1 MAVRNVPPE
10 TIIIG
15 IDLGLT
21 HTGVAFSTI
30 DMEAPFD
37 VDSWPGQK
45 HVAKKVPT
53 KLWYRAGCKIPI
65 AWGFEEPDQLHPGMD
80 VVDCFKLYLDPGFQP
95 GGSENSDE
103 VFWTHEDVQTWFIDF
118 LTALRQHIIQHIRH
132 KDQLADLMVGDWR
145 LHPVEYIF
153 SFPTTWQ
160 NPRVV
165 DAFRRIVRSSGF
177 GDCEAHTVE
186 IKLTEAA
193 AAAVYSAK
201 NFKNQRAV
209 QSHKGRRQLA
219 IGKAERVQDG
229 NVILI
234 CDAGGGTTDVS
245 VLKVLSTEK
254 FEIWGRVEEVL
265 QLEQLDYV
273 NGRPLGSV
281 QIDQAFQ
288 RDIETRLKKIEYRN
302 SDSRWSPKSAARD
315 LTKGDFQTIK
325 HDYGYQI
332 VSSLDTQTLRVP
344 GLPKSYDNAGA
355 GIKDGRL
362 RLTDSDIRR
371 LFDDQ
376 LQRIFGMI
384 DDQLQ
389 RMEEDITPPA
399 KVTHFVLSGGLGSS
413 PYVQD
418 CFKINYGSGKAA
430 KGILIS
436 EDPQL
441 AVCRGLVIDR
451 IHRLRHG
458 YSVLSTRCSSISYG
472 IVVNN
477 RVRGSKA
484 PPGLNGNVE
493 ISPYNGKRYIVNQI
507 QWLIVRDQI
516 IQHQHIHR
524 KFDRVFEATNSG
536 IAWKTL
542 IAMSRSPATRL
553 PQTINQGDADVKCTI
568 ESYVDRELL
577 RQHAQP
583 VTQRRWS
590 SSRKPELRKIQYE
603 VRLNITSSYVT
614 FEVWLGDRV
623 IGKSDE
629 IHIAW
634 QYTSVDEIDRQATPT
649 EYTVD
654 WSNYGRAKV
663 AEGEDSPWPAFFR

>member
-1 MAVRNVPPE
+1 MAVRNIPPE
-10 TIIIG
+10 TVIIG

-21 HTGVAFSTI
+21 HTGVAFSSI
-30 DMEAPFD
+30 DMEAPLD
-37 VDSWPGQK
+37 VDRWPGQK
-45 HVAKKVPT
+45 EVAKKVPT
-53 KLWYRAGCKIPI
+53 KLWYRAGCKTPI
-65 AWGFEEPDQLHPGMD
+65 SWGFDEPDELHPGMD

-95 GGSENSDE
+95 GGSENSAE

-118 LTALRQHIIQHIRH
+118 LTALRQHIIQYIRH
-132 KDQLADLMVGDWR
+132 TDQLADQVVGEWKF
-145 LHPVEYIF
+145 HPVEYIF

-160 NPRVV
+160 NPKVV

-177 GDCEAHTVE
+177 GDCEAHSVE

-219 IGKAERVQDG
+219 VGKAERVRDG

-254 FEIWGRVEEVL
+254 FEIRGQVEEVL

-273 NGRPLGSV
+273 NGRALGSV

-288 RDIETRLKKIEYRN
+288 REIETRLKKIDYK
-302 SDSRWSPKSAARD
+302 SGDSRWSPKSAARS

-325 HDYGYQI
+325 HNYGYQI
-332 VSSLDTQTLRVP
+332 VASLDTNAPRVP
-344 GLPKSYDNAGA
+344 GLPKSYDNPEAGF
-355 GIKDGRL
+355 KNGRII
-362 RLTDSDIRR
+362 LTDSDIRW
-371 LFDDQ
+371 LFDEQ
-376 LQRIFGMI
+376 IQRIFGMI
-384 DDQLQ
+384 DEQLE
-389 RMEEDITPPA
+389 RIEDITPPVE
-399 KVTHFVLSGGLGSS
+399 VTHVVLSGGLGSS

-418 CFKINYGSGKAA
+418 CFKINYGYGKAA
-430 KGILIS
+430 KQILIS

-458 YSVLSTRCSSISYG
+458 HSVLSTRCSSISYG

-477 RVRGSKA
+477 RVRGSQT
-484 PPGLNGNVE
+484 PPGFNGNVE

-507 QWLIVRDQI
+507 QWLIERDQI
-516 IQHQHIHR
+516 IQHQDIRR

-542 IAMSRSPATRL
+542 IAMSRSPAKRL

-568 ESYVDRELL
+568 ESYVDREFL

-583 VTQRRWS
+583 VKQRRWS
-590 SSRKPELRKIQYE
+590 SSRKPELQKIQYE
-603 VRLNITSSYVT
+603 VRLCIASSYVT

-623 IGKSDE
+623 VGKSEE

-634 QYTSVDEIDRQATPT
+634 QYTSEDESDRQVTPT
-649 EYTVD
+649 EYPVD

-663 AEGEDSPWPAFFR
+663 AKGSPWPIFLR